1 MPMKLYVYSHKG
13 YGEFT
18 LPGEEE
24 LTYSMLI
31 SKKKFMSSADIE
43 ILLCQENGNWHFSQC
58 SKYIVY
64 QQKKWYNLLWQKN
77 RRNSY
82 GKDFIL

>member
-18 LPGEEE
+18 LPGEDE

-64 QQKKWYNLLWQKN
+64 HNDNPYLEGRIKPYNIM
-77 RRNSY
+77 Y
-82 GKDFIL
+82 HDII